1 MQLLRIL
8 DSSSAYEIRLTK
20 RQAKIYFDLRIFGTF
35 NGYVLNGDWY
45 FAATTY
51 VSKFG
56 SLYLFNHFLFIKQ
69 VNYVVFE
76 FI

>member
-35 NGYVLNGDWY
+35 NGYVLNGEWY
-45 FAATTY
+45 FAATFVVNNTLINIKS
-51 VSKFG
+51 VR
-56 SLYLFNHFLFIKQ
+56 LPIIFL
-69 VNYVVFE
+69 
-76 FI
+76 

>member
-45 FAATTY
+45 FAATFVVNNTLINIKN
-51 VSKFG
+51 VR
-56 SLYLFNHFLFIKQ
+56 LPIIFL
-69 VNYVVFE
+69 
-76 FI
+76 

>member
-35 NGYVLNGDWY
+35 NGYVLNGEWY
-45 FAATTY
+45 FAATFVVNNTLINIKN
-51 VSKFG
+51 VR
-56 SLYLFNHFLFIKQ
+56 LPIIFL
-69 VNYVVFE
+69 
-76 FI
+76 

>member
-45 FAATTY
+45 FAATFVVNNTLINIKS
-51 VSKFG
+51 VR
-56 SLYLFNHFLFIKQ
+56 LPIIFL
-69 VNYVVFE
+69 
-76 FI
+76 

>member
-45 FAATTY
+45 FAATF
-51 VSKFG
+51 VVNNNLINIKSVR
-56 SLYLFNHFLFIKQ
+56 LPIIFL
-69 VNYVVFE
+69 
-76 FI
+76 